1 MPLAISSGLDL
12 DYLNFAI
19 LKIVMSMMIII
30 VLFFHTT
37 SFYQVSYEMRHQFIV
52 SLKKSVRKII

>member
-37 SFYQVSYEMRHQFIV
+37 SFYQVSYEMRH
-52 SLKKSVRKII
+52 